1 MEGRHR
7 LIRSQNVAMAGL
19 TRAINPRSGPP
30 GNKAKRMRKVT
41 KKTTKHKTTPTQPA
55 RLSTYEKKTLAEV
68 DWDLL
73 AEMDAEDEGQPVPMR
88 DNPSTKNPA
97 QDASPDPDRQLD
109 DGVMQ
114 EIFRRQA
121 EAKAKGPSHS
131 KAPQLQVRM
140 GSPNTLFNK
149 KT

>member
-1 MEGRHR
+1 M
-7 LIRSQNVAMAGL
+7 
-19 TRAINPRSGPP
+19 
-30 GNKAKRMRKVT
+30 T

-97 QDASPDPDRQLD
+97 QGASPDPYRQLD

-114 EIFRRQA
+114 DLQTPSRGQGCLSQQGLGVPDTDGQSQYPVQ
-121 EAKAKGPSHS
+121 KADLAG
-131 KAPQLQVRM
+131 L
-140 GSPNTLFNK
+140 GI
-149 KT
+149 

>member
-1 MEGRHR
+1 MTKR
-7 LIRSQNVAMAGL
+7 QT
-19 TRAINPRSGPP
+19 TRTPRES
-30 GNKAKRMRKVT
+30 
-41 KKTTKHKTTPTQPA
+41 
-55 RLSTYEKKTLAEV
+55 LSITGKPIPKEV

-73 AEMDAEDEGQPVPMR
+73 MELEDEDEGQVRPMM
-88 DNPSTKNPA
+88 DPTGNPLASPKSPA
-97 QDASPDPDRQLD
+97 QEASPHRQLD

-131 KAPQLQVRM
+131 KAPQLQMRM

>member
-1 MEGRHR
+1 
-7 LIRSQNVAMAGL
+7 
-19 TRAINPRSGPP
+19 
-30 GNKAKRMRKVT
+30 MRKVT

-109 DGVMQ
+109 DGGDAGNLQTPSRGQGGLSQQGLGVPDTDGQ
-114 EIFRRQA
+114 SQYPVQ
-121 EAKAKGPSHS
+121 KADLAG
-131 KAPQLQVRM
+131 L
-140 GSPNTLFNK
+140 GI
-149 KT
+149 

>member
-1 MEGRHR
+1 M
-7 LIRSQNVAMAGL
+7 
-19 TRAINPRSGPP
+19 
-30 GNKAKRMRKVT
+30 T

-109 DGVMQ
+109 DGGDAGNLQTPSRGQGQGGLSQQGLGVPDTDGQ
-114 EIFRRQA
+114 SQYPVQ
-121 EAKAKGPSHS
+121 KADLAG
-131 KAPQLQVRM
+131 L
-140 GSPNTLFNK
+140 GI
-149 KT
+149 

>member
-1 MEGRHR
+1 MRA
-7 LIRSQNVAMAGL
+7 VA
-19 TRAINPRSGPP
+19 
-30 GNKAKRMRKVT
+30 
-41 KKTTKHKTTPTQPA
+41 KKTTKRQDTPAQPA

-73 AEMDAEDEGQPVPMR
+73 AEMDAVDEGQPVPMQ

-97 QDASPDPDRQLD
+97 QEASPDPHRQLD

-114 EIFRRQA
+114 EFFRRQA
-121 EAKAKGPSHS
+121 EAKAKGTSHS
-131 KAPQLQVRM
+131 KASEFEIPM

>member
-1 MEGRHR
+1 MTKRPT
-7 LIRSQNVAMAGL
+7 
-19 TRAINPRSGPP
+19 TRMPRESTSLD
-30 GNKAKRMRKVT
+30 VT
-41 KKTTKHKTTPTQPA
+41 GTPIPN
-55 RLSTYEKKTLAEV
+55 EV
-68 DWDLL
+68 DYDLL
-73 AEMDAEDEGQPVPMR
+73 EQLDMEDEGQIRPFMDPTG
-88 DNPSTKNPA
+88 NPLASPKSPA
-97 QDASPDPDRQLD
+97 QEASPHRQLD

-131 KAPQLQVRM
+131 KAPQLQARM

>member
-1 MEGRHR
+1 
-7 LIRSQNVAMAGL
+7 MA
-19 TRAINPRSGPP
+19 
-30 GNKAKRMRKVT
+30 
-41 KKTTKHKTTPTQPA
+41 KKTTKRRTTRTPQESLLITGETIP
-55 RLSTYEKKTLAEV
+55 KEV

-73 AEMDAEDEGQPVPMR
+73 DQMDEEDEGQVRPLMDPTG
-88 DNPSTKNPA
+88 NPLASTKNLA
-97 QDASPDPDRQLD
+97 QEASLDPHRQLD
-109 DGVMQ
+109 DRVMQ

-131 KAPQLQVRM
+131 KAPQLQMRM

>member
-1 MEGRHR
+1 
-7 LIRSQNVAMAGL
+7 MAGL
-19 TRAINPRSGPP
+19 ARVINPKNGPLE
-30 GNKAKRMRKVT
+30 NKTKRMRAVA
-41 KKTTKHKTTPTQPA
+41 KKTTKYQTTPTQPA

-73 AEMDAEDEGQPVPMR
+73 AEMDAEDEGQPVPMQ
-88 DNPSTKNPA
+88 DNPSTKTSTSE
-97 QDASPDPDRQLD
+97 ASPDPHRQLD
-109 DGVMQ
+109 DEVMQ

-131 KAPQLQVRM
+131 KASEFEIPM

>member
-1 MEGRHR
+1 M
-7 LIRSQNVAMAGL
+7 
-19 TRAINPRSGPP
+19 
-30 GNKAKRMRKVT
+30 T

-131 KAPQLQVRM
+131 EAPQLQMRM

>member
-1 MEGRHR
+1 
-7 LIRSQNVAMAGL
+7 
-19 TRAINPRSGPP
+19 
-30 GNKAKRMRKVT
+30 MRKVT
-41 KKTTKHKTTPTQPA
+41 KKTTKHRTTPTQPA

-121 EAKAKGPSHS
+121 EAKAKGASHS
-131 KAPQLQVRM
+131 KASEFQIPM
-140 GSPNTLFNK
+140 GSPNTLFK
-149 KT
+149 KQT

>member
-1 MEGRHR
+1 
-7 LIRSQNVAMAGL
+7 MA
-19 TRAINPRSGPP
+19 
-30 GNKAKRMRKVT
+30 
-41 KKTTKHKTTPTQPA
+41 KKTTKRRTTRTPQESLLITGETIP
-55 RLSTYEKKTLAEV
+55 KEV

-73 AEMDAEDEGQPVPMR
+73 DQMDEEDEGQVRPMM
-88 DNPSTKNPA
+88 DPTGNPLASTKNPA
-97 QDASPDPDRQLD
+97 QEASLDPHRQLD

-131 KAPQLQVRM
+131 KAPQLQMRM

>member
-1 MEGRHR
+1 MKKRR
-7 LIRSQNVAMAGL
+7 T
-19 TRAINPRSGPP
+19 TRMPREP
-30 GNKAKRMRKVT
+30 
-41 KKTTKHKTTPTQPA
+41 
-55 RLSTYEKKTLAEV
+55 LSITGYPIPKEV
-68 DWDLL
+68 DYDLL
-73 AEMDAEDEGQPVPMR
+73 AQLDMEDEGQIRPFMDPTG
-88 DNPSTKNPA
+88 NPLASPKSPA
-97 QDASPDPDRQLD
+97 QEASPHRQLD

-131 KAPQLQVRM
+131 KAPQLQARM

>member
-1 MEGRHR
+1 M
-7 LIRSQNVAMAGL
+7 
-19 TRAINPRSGPP
+19 
-30 GNKAKRMRKVT
+30 T

-97 QDASPDPDRQLD
+97 QGA
-109 DGVMQ
+109 
-114 EIFRRQA
+114 
-121 EAKAKGPSHS
+121 SHS
-131 KAPQLQVRM
+131 KASEFQIPM
-140 GSPNTLFNK
+140 GSPNTLFK
-149 KT
+149 KQT

>member
-1 MEGRHR
+1 MTKRRTTRTPQESL
-7 LIRSQNVAMAGL
+7 LITGE
-19 TRAINPRSGPP
+19 TIP
-30 GNKAKRMRKVT
+30 K
-41 KKTTKHKTTPTQPA
+41 
-55 RLSTYEKKTLAEV
+55 EV

-73 AEMDAEDEGQPVPMR
+73 DLLDQMDEEAEGQVRPLMDPTG
-88 DNPSTKNPA
+88 NPLASTKSPA
-97 QDASPDPDRQLD
+97 QEASLDPHRQLD

-131 KAPQLQVRM
+131 KAPQLQMRM